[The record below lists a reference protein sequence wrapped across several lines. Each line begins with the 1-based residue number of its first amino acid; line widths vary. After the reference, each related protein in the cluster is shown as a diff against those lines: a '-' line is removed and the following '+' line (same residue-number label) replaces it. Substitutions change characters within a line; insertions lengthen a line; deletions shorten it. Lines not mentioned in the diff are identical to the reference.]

1 MSASPRP
8 FTLYVMTGT
17 SHSPWQVP
25 PEAPM
30 PLGNTPLGTFRY
42 TDDSIRLFVERLRAA
57 RPDFDQTLLVVI
69 GDHTG
74 PTFGTQRLERL
85 RLPLILAGPPIAR
98 ARARWP
104 ARPDRTASEVD
115 VLPTIA
121 SLLEGDRAYAGMGRS
136 LFEPP
141 VTAGIISGDTK
152 ETFYFKDGFA
162 LRYRLNAG
170 QAELLAVDGDAMPPT
185 DLSREHPEVTSRLTR
200 EFLALYE
207 TTDRLMR
214 ENRLFPIKPGAAR
227 ASRAP

>member
-1 MSASPRP
+1 
-8 FTLYVMTGT
+8 
-17 SHSPWQVP
+17 
-25 PEAPM
+25 M

-42 TDDSIRLFVERLRAA
+42 ADDSIRAFVERLRA
-57 RPDFDQTLLVVI
+57 RPDFEQTLLVVI

-74 PTFGTQRLERL
+74 PTFGSQPLERL
-85 RLPLILAGPPIAR
+85 RLPLILAGHPIAR

-104 ARPDRTASEVD
+104 ALPDRPASEVD

-136 LFEPP
+136 LFEAP

-170 QAELLAVDGDAMPPT
+170 EAELLAVDGDAMPPV
-185 DLSREHPEVTSRLTR
+185 DLARDHPEVASRLTR

-214 ENRLFPIKPGAAR
+214 ENRLFPIEPGAAR
-227 ASRAP
+227 SPRTP